1 MIRFQMQM
9 RKTASLAVVV
19 AALSACGNTST
30 TAPADTASGMQAA
43 VEQAEGDAQAA
54 GAASTGDAPLKP
66 GQTIQGS
73 IEADV
78 GNGTQSFRSLA
89 TKVADDIGA
98 QVEGKLD
105 TGKGQRAIDD
115 ANRKLEKLG
124 VESRVGADDV
134 REMVEGM
141 AGKTFHDASVMQ
153 VDIIKSLQVSL
164 KGTASDGAQVDLAM
178 TFDDKSL
185 ALTSS
190 NFSYRPKANA
200 MFDFYQSKGDK
211 DVEVTLE
218 RFERNADGTYALT
231 GTFAA
236 KDLPASKM
244 AKKLPSASLPSA
256 SGRFDYASL
265 PLKQM
270 PKFGK

>member
-105 TGKGQRAIDD
+105 TGEGQRALDD

-134 REMVEGM
+134 RDMVEGM

>member
-98 QVEGKLD
+98 QVEGNSIPA
-105 TGKGQRAIDD
+105 RAS
-115 ANRKLEKLG
+115 AQSTTPTAS
-124 VESRVGADDV
+124 SRSSAWSP
-134 REMVEGM
+134 
-141 AGKTFHDASVMQ
+141 ASVP
-153 VDIIKSLQVSL
+153 
-164 KGTASDGAQVDLAM
+164 M
-178 TFDDKSL
+178 TCATWSR
-185 ALTSS
+185 AWPA
-190 NFSYRPKANA
+190 RPSTTQA
-200 MFDFYQSKGDK
+200 
-211 DVEVTLE
+211 
-218 RFERNADGTYALT
+218 
-231 GTFAA
+231 
-236 KDLPASKM
+236 
-244 AKKLPSASLPSA
+244 
-256 SGRFDYASL
+256 
-265 PLKQM
+265 
-270 PKFGK
+270 

>member
-134 REMVEGM
+134 RDMVEGM